1 MAFDVGK
8 SGHHRIKSFGKGQD
22 LSNAVPV
29 RCQSHIRVN
38 GRIGHRSGE
47 DVHQTLI
54 VAVELMAIGSAD
66 MVC

>member
-8 SGHHRIKSFGKGQD
+8 SGHHLIKSFGKGQD
-22 LSNAVPV
+22 LSNTVPV
-29 RCQSHIRVN
+29 QCQSHIRVN
-38 GRIGHRSGE
+38 SWVCHRSGE

-54 VAVELMAIGSAD
+54 VAVELVAMGSAD